1 MVFESLVVEL
11 INRYLGSY
19 IEALNASQLKI
30 GLLGGNAQ
38 LENLDI
44 KANAFDDLDLPVK
57 VLQGHISSLT
67 LKIPFK
73 NLFTEPTIAEL
84 TGLYVLIVPNI
95 AVEYDEAKEKRYA
108 KELKQKELVSVETA
122 RLKPKHS
129 DDSKADSFGEKLAA
143 QVIKNLQISIK
154 DIHIRY
160 EDSFSIP
167 NRTFSLGLT
176 LSALTFQTC
185 DSNQKPIFIKDESI
199 RQFIKF
205 VKLTS
210 LGVYWNPMSTK
221 FAEKAKVPLRSAMR
235 SSIASPDNLNTGFH
249 YLVKPISS
257 TAMLHIHTR
266 PEETNYSVPQMDLV
280 VNFSEIELCF
290 SLSQYHDIT
299 CFLEAQD
306 RIVTQGK
313 YRKYRPLTPISQNY
327 KVWWRFAY
335 NAVLEE
341 SVRRRHLMWSW
352 EHISKHR
359 KISREYIAIWRKKL
373 SGDKL
378 SQAQL
383 ANIEAYEE
391 FLDVFNIVLCR
402 QQAEL
407 QKHSQKANSKS
418 GGGWFGWFSRGS
430 AAGSDDM
437 ESSSEGDLMKRLE
450 TEMTSE
456 EKAHLFA
463 VIDYSESA
471 ASGVSGSAINFPISY
486 VSSSIAVTL
495 RQLSLVLLD
504 DKLSDP
510 NVLKFSV
517 NKLTADV
524 KQRAG
529 DQALAVS
536 LRMDSL
542 EALGAQPTLK
552 ESYLAKSSIKPVL
565 ITSHVNQSL
574 SNGNNQAGNTSKR
587 SHLLCIDFEKNPL
600 DRKADQR
607 ISIQADAL
615 QIVYDAETINKIVHF
630 FTPPKDVY
638 LQELSNT
645 VLSSFEEVKEVTT
658 SGLRHL
664 ATNRS
669 YTDVH
674 IDIKPSYF
682 ILPDSGI
689 YRSDCRLLLVDLG
702 SFTVNSSRTS
712 VPPVCKT
719 VQDQASSN
727 DENKN
732 DCTGK
737 TDAKEPISNISGQV
751 KHKSGKLTF
760 DELKDEAYDKFN
772 INLSSVQVIMVN
784 EGDDWRALRK
794 MNKSSNHILK
804 PLALSCTLKR
814 CVLRN
819 DVNLPRVIVD
829 GCLPVFSVDFTDAVL
844 KSLYELIVNVPFPE
858 ADKSLTT
865 PANPDELLKDVVVL
879 PNSIIPGSVL
889 ATRDLLKVT
898 RQLNRNDSD
907 STLSSWVSDTVDDD
921 LHEESEHDRISQQSK
936 LENDTTNVNDDLHGS
951 QLIDKNKSKAIRQR
965 DQANLRRKRAKLIDL
980 KLDFVIRK
988 VEIQVLERQLNSQNK
1003 NIEDHLI
1010 LSFNIH
1016 EVGTSLIKRRW
1027 TQEIQAHIGTLSVAI
1042 PQFTHRET
1050 YEPVYLARTQRH
1062 EETGHHLLAVQL
1074 IIAEKNA
1081 PDFDTYYQN
1090 TRHRLQCDFK
1100 VLDVYVHQEATLLLM
1115 NYFNNLR
1122 ISLSKQSKELEHS
1135 SEIEWATSIGDIEG
1149 LKQAKLR
1156 ETLENEMK
1164 QQLPGR
1170 LTAADAVGS
1179 HIARKTERRNIR
1191 MEAASLAQKTG
1202 KVAVI
1207 PELNITQWMVNATL
1221 DKVNVTLGSKET
1233 DLFSTT
1239 VNGLRIDVRTTYD
1252 TVEISAILSE
1262 FIVIDHIVNTSYRKI
1277 LWVDPTE
1284 NVVSLQIT
1292 HFQDNTQSIENSID
1306 PDKVDLAISLQIGKL
1321 HSIFLYHFITRVLNF
1336 MEAYQE
1342 AVGIMS
1348 NKFQALSDAAVQ
1360 QVHEAVDN
1368 SSQTRLSLNIV
1379 AQAPVIYM
1387 PQHSLSNVSLMI
1399 DFGRITLSN
1408 HFEFINPSK
1417 VLPDTTIPVPEPGI
1431 MLEHMVVRLENLRL
1445 SRVVLKESSVQAEK
1459 HVLLP
1464 INVELKTRRNL
1475 NPNIYSAIPILLVN
1489 GGLNEI
1495 NISLSQGDYRVLQ
1508 EVLLDN
1514 FNDLPSSTKT
1524 SIKTTP
1530 VTTDSSAKPTNKKN
1544 KTQRIVEEKNI
1555 STQSDNHDNN
1565 PVKITISF
1573 DLGMKSVILNL
1584 YTCDQPVAEWLNDF
1598 PEDKRLATFNLKQF
1612 NVSGQMASDSSSQ
1625 FIAKLN
1631 DINLQDSRPGSDKQI
1646 TRGQILRVLGHSAT
1660 KDNRHDELI
1669 YVEFNQD
1676 ALLNKKIQISL
1687 RSIHL
1692 CASMDYLMSLLDFQ
1706 MKSTPTSKNE
1716 SNNLTSVTDKSKQKR
1731 LNNSSITK
1739 PDVKKTES
1747 LPTAYPFNLE
1757 LKVQIDNPELVL
1769 VEDIYNVDS
1778 NAIKLTTELSFGYN
1792 MKQDIV
1798 VINALINSLSIAAC
1812 PYNETVGGPFSKE
1825 ILSPSDLSFYASQP
1839 INGSL
1844 HGTLHMDTLT
1854 ININPNTIRLLSA
1867 ISSSVQSSLTTD
1879 KNPDI
1884 CETVS
1889 NDESMKS
1896 VNVDHS
1902 DEKSLTEFW
1911 KPIQLKELNMPYL
1924 GLTSDSKDKIECV
1937 EKACD
1942 IAKVVEETENRRI
1955 DIINIRLK
1963 TIRIILESQLDT
1975 KFMPMLVLDSTLDAV
1990 LTKPITHV
1998 ELKFLI
2004 ELSLSYYN
2012 DSINQW
2018 EPLIETLPEEGD
2030 RMWSLQL
2037 ELVSINNNKAEC
2049 LTDDDWENVGCLQ
2062 ASTNTILILSRDN
2075 LEITISKT
2083 ALEMLNNLG
2092 RSFEAAYKLKNIKSK
2107 YDDSTNRII
2116 APYCI
2121 MNKTGCQLMLRYN
2134 SQALSLIH
2142 FDSDN
2147 TMTKSESLHQ
2157 TSSEPKKAIVS
2168 NTEHDIVTY
2177 QNSVLLDSQQ
2187 EIGFTELAKTDKKQ
2201 SIVSSYKD
2209 SRHHI
2214 WISLSDT
2221 SHQPSGSSISNSEV
2235 VFQLYRG
2242 DSELLCLSKDPSNEK
2257 PTNSDRKSTIY
2268 PIVADVEACLGV
2280 KSITFRSTVQVL
2292 NNTSERICIYSHL
2305 IKSSVA
2311 NHLPGLLTIVD
2322 AGQSYALPVEIVNS
2336 RQQTGIFIGPEY
2348 EKPVISVTPAYWPEF
2363 ACGVEK
2369 YTPSNTNT
2377 HLPFLAP
2384 YAQSV
2389 SSTNTEYK
2397 ISNSS
2402 QFKWPNQLV
2411 ECHTNSGSMNNNG
2424 IIYFYNVA
2432 VVNHNYQDNRLDNTN
2447 NDNNNTGNTDQQ
2459 RKTSLTAVADEL
2471 RATQKKMI
2479 QGDKL
2484 SITHCDF
2491 QMIIQTAVV
2500 LYNQLPFSINFILTD
2515 ITDTIAAGS
2524 HYALKTAS
2532 PNNAYIEISFEYTG
2546 SMYRGKLELHPQME
2560 EYSVIEFESRKE
2572 YEVFDLPLGLH
2583 RTSNLGQ
2590 ICLTLYAPYWMINK
2604 TEKDLTY
2611 KSVDDVET
2619 VHPATFTGALLYS
2632 SLSKSFFGKRKIHR
2646 NHSFHSL
2653 CSDEDDEN
2661 EQLLSSSHQLQS
2673 TTSIS
2678 DNNNRDL
2685 VSHGT
2690 EEITTMDH
2698 LVPMTTTLFN
2708 RKAKLKHSKDNSSSS
2723 SSTPFTRK
2731 WWNLSRSRRK
2741 SCHSSC
2747 CHRSLSRKRKTH
2759 TLTTRRVGDGR
2770 ALKFD
2775 SKIQANLRVCE
2786 SNWSDKFSLDTVGS
2800 SGRVHCTTK
2809 SRMSFEIGVKIDLSS
2824 SGLTKIVTFMPYF
2837 VIINKANI
2845 NIDCCEVDET
2855 ETKSTQSTNTGWI
2868 KVPAGEAVPFW
2879 PHATNSKNML
2889 LKCRVS
2895 ENIVTAAFPF
2905 YESHSILMKL
2915 DGKYPGIFVEVETTE
2930 ETTVITLQ
2938 MYQEGMALVRLVN
2951 NLDGSQPVFYHQ
2963 SGIQHIVHRLDA
2975 GMSIMYA
2982 WDCPQA
2988 KRELIFYCNE
2998 TDNRHS
3004 NKLTYDS
3011 IEEFKVNNTKAY
3023 LVSFMWNMQRVLLFT
3038 QNANVAKNAR
3048 LSSDLE
3054 PIDQEIVISLQS
3066 IGISLVDNHSRAE
3079 LAYISITSSGVRWSQ
3094 VKRGNRLKPLE
3105 LTLSENLERAYT
3117 NYVNA
3122 SNDTDKVAFSIV
3134 KLTDTR
3140 QPIEVDFNRMIIL
3153 KPDQYGITR
3162 AFDPG
3167 VFLQYKSSISQMQL
3181 HAKLF
3186 RLQVDSQRLDS
3197 TFPVVLSAFP
3207 QPKSVALDS
3216 GFKPLFEWSAIIGR
3230 TANPGSFRFKYFHV
3244 LIQEMQLKLD
3254 QGFLYDITNFF
3265 SSSVTRTSKEEA
3277 FKHDYL
3283 LITSKL
3289 IDLPVVQAHMQ
3300 DGNRSIF
3307 DSFHISPI
3315 KVHVSFSLTGSTE
3328 GKSSAFPSEVLNLFL
3343 QSLGVA
3349 LTEVQ
3354 DVVFKLDYFERQ
3366 ACIMTLG
3373 QMSTEITHHYVG
3385 QGVRQMYVLVLGLD
3399 VLGNPFGVLRGL
3411 AQGVED
3417 LFYEP
3422 VKGAILGP
3430 EEFAEGVTLGVRSLL
3445 GHAVGGAAGA
3455 VSRIT
3460 GTLGKGIAALTL
3472 DEEYKRKRREQL
3484 ARRPETFGAGLAQGG
3499 RGLVM
3504 GVFHGVTGVVTK
3516 PFEGAKREG
3525 VEGFFKGFGKGLV
3538 GAVTRPVSGVVDF
3551 ASSSF
3556 EGIRRLADT
3565 TQEVSRVRPPRFI
3578 RSDGIIRPYDKREA
3592 DGYLILKQVDKD
3604 GIFGQYLFHIHSVRG
3619 NSALILTTNNLLIIE
3634 SMDLLG
3640 TFSIDWKTPLE
3651 NLSEAPV
3658 INKSG
3663 ILIKLK
3669 EKQKKLF
3676 TSGHQIKQFDCD
3688 LNLAKLMI
3696 SEINL
3701 AMTKHEHLDSNL

>member
-221 FAEKAKVPLRSAMR
+221 FAEKAKVPLRSSMR

-266 PEETNYSVPQMDLV
+266 PEETNYSIPQMDLV

-327 KVWWRFAY
+327 KAWWRFAY
-335 NAVLEE
+335 NAVLEK

-378 SQAQL
+378 SQTQL

-407 QKHSQKANSKS
+407 QFNASKQKHDQKANSKS
-418 GGGWFGWFSRGS
+418 GGWFGWFSRGS
-430 AAGSDDM
+430 AAGSDDV

-517 NKLTADV
+517 KKLTADV

-552 ESYLAKSSIKPVL
+552 ESCLAKSSIKPVL

-574 SNGNNQAGNTSKR
+574 SNGNNQAGNTSKP

-737 TDAKEPISNISGQV
+737 TDAKKPISNISGQV

-794 MNKSSNHILK
+794 MNKSSNHILR

-814 CVLRN
+814 CLLRN

-889 ATRDLLKVT
+889 ATRDLLRVT

-907 STLSSWVSDTVDDD
+907 STLSSWASDTVDDD

-1010 LSFNIH
+1010 LFFNIH

-1062 EETGHHLLAVQL
+1062 EETGHHLLSVQL

-1081 PDFDTYYQN
+1081 PDFDTCYQN

-1122 ISLSKQSKELEHS
+1122 ISLSKQSKELDHP

-1156 ETLENEMK
+1156 ETLEDEMK

-1202 KVAVI
+1202 KIAVI

-1284 NVVSLQIT
+1284 NIVSLQIT
-1292 HFQDNTQSIENSID
+1292 HFHDNTQSVENSMD

-1342 AVGIMS
+1342 AVGMML

-1417 VLPDTTIPVPEPGI
+1417 TLPDTTIPVPEPGI
-1431 MLEHMVVRLENLRL
+1431 MLEHIVVRLENLRL

-1530 VTTDSSAKPTNKKN
+1530 VTTASSAKPTNKKN
-1544 KTQRIVEEKNI
+1544 KTQRIFEEKNI
-1555 STQSDNHDNN
+1555 STLSDNHDNN
-1565 PVKITISF
+1565 AVKITISF

-1631 DINLQDSRPGSDKQI
+1631 DIKLQDSRPGSDKQI
-1646 TRGQILRVLGHSAT
+1646 TKGQILRVLDHSTT

-1669 YVEFNQD
+1669 YIEFKQD
-1676 ALLNKKIQISL
+1676 ALLDKKIQISL

-1739 PDVKKTES
+1739 TDVKKTES

-1778 NAIKLTTELSFGYN
+1778 NAVKLTTELSFGYN

-1867 ISSSVQSSLTTD
+1867 ISSSFQSSLTTD

-1889 NDESMKS
+1889 KDESMKS
-1896 VNVDHS
+1896 FNVDHS
-1902 DEKSLTEFW
+1902 DEKSLIEFW

-1924 GLTSDSKDKIECV
+1924 GLTSDSKGKIECV
-1937 EKACD
+1937 ENACD

-2012 DSINQW
+2012 DSLNQW

-2037 ELVSINNNKAEC
+2037 ELVSINNKAEC

-2083 ALEMLNNLG
+2083 ALDMLNNLG

-2157 TSSEPKKAIVS
+2157 TSSELKKEVVS
-2168 NTEHDIVTY
+2168 NTEHDIATY
-2177 QNSVLLDSQQ
+2177 QNSVLLNSQQ
-2187 EIGFTELAKTDKKQ
+2187 EIGFTKLAKTDKKQ

-2242 DSELLCLSKDPSNEK
+2242 DSELLCLSKYPSNEK

-2268 PIVADVEACLGV
+2268 PIVADVESCLGV

-2311 NHLPGLLTIVD
+2311 NHLPGLLTVID

-2411 ECHTNSGSMNNNG
+2411 ECHTNNGSMNNNG

-2432 VVNHNYQDNRLDNTN
+2432 VVNHNDQDNRLDNTN
-2447 NDNNNTGNTDQQ
+2447 NDNNNNTGNTDQQ

-2524 HYALKTAS
+2524 HYALKTAP
-2532 PNNAYIEISFEYTG
+2532 PNNAYIEISFEYTD

-2619 VHPATFTGALLYS
+2619 VHPASFTGALLYS
-2632 SLSKSFFGKRKIHR
+2632 SLSKSFFGKRK
-2646 NHSFHSL
+2646 
-2653 CSDEDDEN
+2653 
-2661 EQLLSSSHQLQS
+2661 
-2673 TTSIS
+2673 
-2678 DNNNRDL
+2678 
-2685 VSHGT
+2685 
-2690 EEITTMDH
+2690 
-2698 LVPMTTTLFN
+2698 
-2708 RKAKLKHSKDNSSSS
+2708 
-2723 SSTPFTRK
+2723 
-2731 WWNLSRSRRK
+2731 
-2741 SCHSSC
+2741 
-2747 CHRSLSRKRKTH
+2747 
-2759 TLTTRRVGDGR
+2759 
-2770 ALKFD
+2770 
-2775 SKIQANLRVCE
+2775 ANLRVCE

-2809 SRMSFEIGVKIDLSS
+2809 SRMSYEIGVKIDLSS

-2855 ETKSTQSTNTGWI
+2855 ETKSTQFTNTGWI

-2938 MYQEGMALVRLVN
+2938 MYQDGMALVRLVN
-2951 NLDGSQPVFYHQ
+2951 NLDDSQPVFYHQ

-3216 GFKPLFEWSAIIGR
+3216 GVKPLFEWSAIIGR

-3265 SSSVTRTSKEEA
+3265 SSSVTHTSKEEA

-3289 IDLPVVQAHMQ
+3289 IDSPVVQAHMQ

-3366 ACIMTLG
+3366 ACIMTLS

-3640 TFSIDWKTPLE
+3640 TFSIDWKTSLE

-3676 TSGHQIKQFDCD
+3676 TSGHQTKQFDCD

>member
-221 FAEKAKVPLRSAMR
+221 FAEKAKVPLRSSMR

-266 PEETNYSVPQMDLV
+266 PEETNYSIPQMDLV

-327 KVWWRFAY
+327 KAWWRFAY
-335 NAVLEE
+335 NAVLEK

-378 SQAQL
+378 SQTQL

-407 QKHSQKANSKS
+407 QYSEKKVKKRKPLFKKFNASKQKHDQKANSKS
-418 GGGWFGWFSRGS
+418 GGWFGWFSRGS
-430 AAGSDDM
+430 AAGSDDV

-517 NKLTADV
+517 KKLTADV

-552 ESYLAKSSIKPVL
+552 ESCLAKSSIKPVL

-574 SNGNNQAGNTSKR
+574 SNGNNQAGNTSKP

-737 TDAKEPISNISGQV
+737 TDAKKPISNISGQV

-794 MNKSSNHILK
+794 MNKSSNHILR

-814 CVLRN
+814 CLLRN

-889 ATRDLLKVT
+889 ATRDLLRVT

-907 STLSSWVSDTVDDD
+907 STLSSWASDTVDDD

-1010 LSFNIH
+1010 LFFNIH

-1062 EETGHHLLAVQL
+1062 EETGHHLLSVQL

-1081 PDFDTYYQN
+1081 PDFDTCYQN

-1122 ISLSKQSKELEHS
+1122 ISLSKQSKELDHP

-1156 ETLENEMK
+1156 ETLEDEMK

-1202 KVAVI
+1202 KIAVI

-1284 NVVSLQIT
+1284 NIVSLQIT
-1292 HFQDNTQSIENSID
+1292 HFHDNTQSVENSMD

-1342 AVGIMS
+1342 AVGMML

-1417 VLPDTTIPVPEPGI
+1417 TLPDTTIPVPEPGI
-1431 MLEHMVVRLENLRL
+1431 MLEHIVVRLENLRL

-1530 VTTDSSAKPTNKKN
+1530 VTTASSAKPTNKKN
-1544 KTQRIVEEKNI
+1544 KTQRIFEEKNI
-1555 STQSDNHDNN
+1555 STLSDNHDNN
-1565 PVKITISF
+1565 AVKITISF

-1631 DINLQDSRPGSDKQI
+1631 DIKLQDSRPGSDKQI
-1646 TRGQILRVLGHSAT
+1646 TKGQILRVLDHSTT

-1669 YVEFNQD
+1669 YIEFKQD
-1676 ALLNKKIQISL
+1676 ALLDKKIQISL

-1739 PDVKKTES
+1739 TDVKKTES

-1778 NAIKLTTELSFGYN
+1778 NAVKLTTELSFGYN

-1867 ISSSVQSSLTTD
+1867 ISSSFQSSLTTD

-1889 NDESMKS
+1889 KDESMKS
-1896 VNVDHS
+1896 FNVDHS
-1902 DEKSLTEFW
+1902 DEKSLIEFW

-1924 GLTSDSKDKIECV
+1924 GLTSDSKGKIECV
-1937 EKACD
+1937 ENACD

-2012 DSINQW
+2012 DSLNQW

-2037 ELVSINNNKAEC
+2037 ELVSINNKAEC

-2083 ALEMLNNLG
+2083 ALDMLNNLG

-2157 TSSEPKKAIVS
+2157 TSSELKKEVVS
-2168 NTEHDIVTY
+2168 NTEHDIATY
-2177 QNSVLLDSQQ
+2177 QNSVLLNSQQ
-2187 EIGFTELAKTDKKQ
+2187 EIGFTKLAKTDKKQ

-2242 DSELLCLSKDPSNEK
+2242 DSELLCLSKYPSNEK

-2268 PIVADVEACLGV
+2268 PIVADVESCLGV

-2311 NHLPGLLTIVD
+2311 NHLPGLLTVID

-2411 ECHTNSGSMNNNG
+2411 ECHTNNGSMNNNG

-2432 VVNHNYQDNRLDNTN
+2432 VVNHNDQDNRLDNTN
-2447 NDNNNTGNTDQQ
+2447 NDNNNNTGNTDQQ

-2524 HYALKTAS
+2524 HYALKTAP
-2532 PNNAYIEISFEYTG
+2532 PNNAYIEISFEYTD

-2619 VHPATFTGALLYS
+2619 VHPASFTGALLYS
-2632 SLSKSFFGKRKIHR
+2632 SLSKSFFGKRK
-2646 NHSFHSL
+2646 
-2653 CSDEDDEN
+2653 
-2661 EQLLSSSHQLQS
+2661 
-2673 TTSIS
+2673 
-2678 DNNNRDL
+2678 
-2685 VSHGT
+2685 
-2690 EEITTMDH
+2690 
-2698 LVPMTTTLFN
+2698 
-2708 RKAKLKHSKDNSSSS
+2708 
-2723 SSTPFTRK
+2723 
-2731 WWNLSRSRRK
+2731 
-2741 SCHSSC
+2741 
-2747 CHRSLSRKRKTH
+2747 
-2759 TLTTRRVGDGR
+2759 
-2770 ALKFD
+2770 
-2775 SKIQANLRVCE
+2775 ANLRVCE

-2809 SRMSFEIGVKIDLSS
+2809 SRMSYEIGVKIDLSS

-2855 ETKSTQSTNTGWI
+2855 ETKSTQFTNTGWI

-2938 MYQEGMALVRLVN
+2938 MYQDGMALVRLVN
-2951 NLDGSQPVFYHQ
+2951 NLDDSQPVFYHQ

-3216 GFKPLFEWSAIIGR
+3216 GVKPLFEWSAIIGR

-3265 SSSVTRTSKEEA
+3265 SSSVTHTSKEEA

-3289 IDLPVVQAHMQ
+3289 IDSPVVQAHMQ

-3366 ACIMTLG
+3366 ACIMTLS

-3640 TFSIDWKTPLE
+3640 TFSIDWKTSLE

-3676 TSGHQIKQFDCD
+3676 TSGHQTKQFDCD

>member
-1 MVFESLVVEL
+1 MVFESIVVEL

-38 LENLDI
+38 LDNLDI

-95 AVEYDEAKEKRYA
+95 AMKYDEAKEKRYA
-108 KELKQKELVSVETA
+108 KELKQKELVSLETA
-122 RLKPKHS
+122 RLKPKNS
-129 DDSKADSFGEKLAA
+129 NDSKADSFGEKLAA

-176 LSALTFQTC
+176 LSELTFQTC
-185 DSNQKPIFIKDESI
+185 DINQKPIFIKDESI

-235 SSIASPDNLNTGFH
+235 NSIASPDNLNTGFH

-266 PEETNYSVPQMDLV
+266 PEETNYSIPQMDLV
-280 VNFSEIELCF
+280 INFAEIELCF

-327 KVWWRFAY
+327 KVWWQFAY

-341 SVRRRHLMWSW
+341 SVRRRRLMWSW

-373 SGDKL
+373 YGDKL

-383 ANIEAYEE
+383 ANLEAYEE

-407 QKHSQKANSKS
+407 QYSEKKVKKRKPRFKKFNASKQKQDQKANSKS
-418 GGGWFGWFSRGS
+418 GGWFSWFSRGS
-430 AAGSDDM
+430 AVGSDDV

-536 LRMDSL
+536 LRLDSL

-552 ESYLAKSSIKPVL
+552 ESCLTKSSIKPVL
-565 ITSHVNQSL
+565 ITSHVNQLL
-574 SNGNNQAGNTSKR
+574 SNGNNQAGTTSKP

-600 DRKADQR
+600 DRKADQC

-615 QIVYDAETINKIVHF
+615 QIVYDAETINRIVHF

-658 SGLRHL
+658 TGLKHL

-674 IDIKPSYF
+674 IDVKPSYF

-702 SFTVNSSRTS
+702 SFTVDSSRTS

-719 VQDQASSN
+719 VRDQASSN

-732 DCTGK
+732 GSTGK
-737 TDAKEPISNISGQV
+737 TDAKESISKISGQL

-784 EGDDWRALRK
+784 EGDDWRVLRK

-814 CVLRN
+814 CLLRN

-879 PNSIIPGSVL
+879 PNSIMPGSVL
-889 ATRDLLKVT
+889 ATRDLLRVT
-898 RQLNRNDSD
+898 RQLSRNDSD
-907 STLSSWVSDTVDDD
+907 STLSSWASDTADDD
-921 LHEESEHDRISQQSK
+921 LREESEHDRISQQSK
-936 LENDTTNVNDDLHGS
+936 LENYTANVNDDLHGS
-951 QLIDKNKSKAIRQR
+951 QLMDKNKSKAIRQR
-965 DQANLRRKRAKLIDL
+965 DQSNLRRKRAKLIDL

-988 VEIQVLERQLNSQNK
+988 IEIQVLERQLNSQDK
-1003 NIEDHLI
+1003 NIEDRLI

-1042 PQFTHRET
+1042 PQFTYRET
-1050 YEPVYLARTQRH
+1050 NEPVYLARTQRH

-1122 ISLSKQSKELEHS
+1122 ISLSKQLKEIEHS
-1135 SEIEWATSIGDIEG
+1135 SEIEWASSIGDTEG
-1149 LKQAKLR
+1149 LKKAKLR
-1156 ETLENEMK
+1156 ERLENEME

-1191 MEAASLAQKTG
+1191 LEAASLAQKTG
-1202 KVAVI
+1202 KIAVI
-1207 PELNITQWMVNATL
+1207 RELNITQWMVNATL

-1239 VNGLRIDVRTTYD
+1239 VNGLRIDVRTTYN
-1252 TVEISAILSE
+1252 TIEISAILSE
-1262 FIVIDHIVNTSYRKI
+1262 FILIDRIVNTSYRKI

-1292 HFQDNTQSIENSID
+1292 HFQDNTQSVENSID

-1342 AVGIMS
+1342 AAEMMLS
-1348 NKFQALSDAAVQ
+1348 KFQALSDAAVQ

-1368 SSQTRLSLNIV
+1368 SFQTRLSLNIV
-1379 AQAPVIYM
+1379 AQAPVIFM
-1387 PQHSLSNVSLMI
+1387 PQHSLSNESLMI

-1408 HFEFINPSK
+1408 YFEFVNPSK
-1417 VLPDTTIPVPEPGI
+1417 VLPDTTIPVPDPGI
-1431 MLEHMVVRLENLRL
+1431 MLEHMVVKLENLRL
-1445 SRVVLKESSVQAEK
+1445 SRVVLKDSSVQAEK

-1495 NISLSQGDYRVLQ
+1495 NISFSQGDYRVLQ
-1508 EVLLDN
+1508 EVLFDN
-1514 FNDLPSSTKT
+1514 FNDTPSSTKG
-1524 SIKTTP
+1524 SVKTTP
-1530 VTTDSSAKPTNKKN
+1530 VTTGSYAKSTNKKD
-1544 KTQRIVEEKNI
+1544 KTQQKVEEKNT
-1555 STQSDNHDNN
+1555 TQNDN
-1565 PVKITISF
+1565 PVKIAVSF

-1584 YTCDQPVAEWLNDF
+1584 YTCDQPIAEWHNDF

-1631 DINLQDSRPGSDKQI
+1631 DIKLQDSRPGSDRQI
-1646 TRGQILRVLGHSAT
+1646 TKGQILRVLDHSTT
-1660 KDNRHDELI
+1660 KDNRHNELI

-1706 MKSTPTSKNE
+1706 MKSTPTLKSE
-1716 SNNLTSVTDKSKQKR
+1716 SNNLTSVSDKSKQKR

-1739 PDVKKTES
+1739 TDAKKTEL
-1747 LPTAYPFNLE
+1747 LPIAYPFNLE
-1757 LKVQIDNPELVL
+1757 LKIQIDNPELVL

-1792 MKQDIV
+1792 MQQDMV
-1798 VINALINSLSIAAC
+1798 VINALINGLSVAAC

-1825 ILSPSDLSFYASQP
+1825 ILSPCALSFYASQP

-1889 NDESMKS
+1889 KVESMKGVS
-1896 VNVDHS
+1896 LDHS

-1911 KPIQLKELNMPYL
+1911 KPIQLNELNMPYL
-1924 GLTSDSKDKIECV
+1924 GLTSDANDKIECV
-1937 EKACD
+1937 EHACD
-1942 IAKVVEETENRRI
+1942 VAKVVGEMENRRI

-1975 KFMPMLVLDSTLDAV
+1975 KSMPMLVLDSTLDAV
-1990 LTKPITHV
+1990 LTKPITNL
-1998 ELKFLI
+1998 ELKFLV

-2012 DSINQW
+2012 DSLNQW

-2037 ELVSINNNKAEC
+2037 EIVSIDNKAEC

-2062 ASTNTILILSRDN
+2062 ESRNTMLILSRDN

-2083 ALEMLNNLG
+2083 ALNMLSNLG

-2107 YDDSTNRII
+2107 YDDSTNQVI
-2116 APYCI
+2116 APYRI
-2121 MNKTGCQLMLRYN
+2121 VNNTGCQLVLRYN
-2134 SQALSLIH
+2134 SQALSLTH
-2142 FDSDN
+2142 FNNDN
-2147 TMTKSESLHQ
+2147 TMTTGESLHQ
-2157 TSSEPKKAIVS
+2157 TPSGSNKAVVS

-2177 QNSVLLDSQQ
+2177 QNSILLNSQQ
-2187 EIGFTELAKTDKKQ
+2187 EIGFTELSKTDKNQ

-2221 SHQPSGSSISNSEV
+2221 SHKPGSFISNSEV

-2257 PTNSDRKSTIY
+2257 PTSSDRRSTIY
-2268 PIVADVEACLGV
+2268 PIIADVEACLGV

-2292 NNTSERICIYSHL
+2292 NNTSERVCIYSPL

-2311 NHLPGLLTIVD
+2311 NQLPGLLTVID
-2322 AGQSYALPVEIVNS
+2322 AGQSYSLPVEIVNS

-2369 YTPSNTNT
+2369 YTPSNTDT

-2384 YAQSV
+2384 YAQTV
-2389 SSTNTEYK
+2389 SSTNIEYK
-2397 ISNSS
+2397 ISTSS
-2402 QFKWPNQLV
+2402 QFKWPNQLI
-2411 ECHTNSGSMNNNG
+2411 ECHANSSSMNNNG
-2424 IIYFYNVA
+2424 IVYFYNVA
-2432 VVNHNYQDNRLDNTN
+2432 VVNHSDQDNRFDNNN
-2447 NDNNNTGNTDQQ
+2447 NDNDNTGNTDQQ
-2459 RKTSLTAVADEL
+2459 RKTSLTEVADEL

-2484 SITHCDF
+2484 SVTHCDF
-2491 QMIIQTAVV
+2491 QMIIQSAVV
-2500 LYNQLPFSINFILTD
+2500 LYNQLPFPISFILTD
-2515 ITDTIAAGS
+2515 ITDTISAGS
-2524 HYALKTAS
+2524 HYALKTAP
-2532 PNNAYIEISFEYTG
+2532 PNRAQIEISFEYTG

-2560 EYSVIEFESRKE
+2560 EYCVIEFESRKE
-2572 YEVFDLPLGLH
+2572 YEVFNLPLGLH

-2590 ICLTLYAPYWMINK
+2590 VCLTLYAPYWMINK

-2632 SLSKSFFGKRKIHR
+2632 SLSKSFFGKRK
-2646 NHSFHSL
+2646 
-2653 CSDEDDEN
+2653 
-2661 EQLLSSSHQLQS
+2661 
-2673 TTSIS
+2673 
-2678 DNNNRDL
+2678 
-2685 VSHGT
+2685 
-2690 EEITTMDH
+2690 
-2698 LVPMTTTLFN
+2698 
-2708 RKAKLKHSKDNSSSS
+2708 
-2723 SSTPFTRK
+2723 
-2731 WWNLSRSRRK
+2731 
-2741 SCHSSC
+2741 
-2747 CHRSLSRKRKTH
+2747 
-2759 TLTTRRVGDGR
+2759 
-2770 ALKFD
+2770 
-2775 SKIQANLRVCE
+2775 ANLRVCE

-2809 SRMSFEIGVKIDLSS
+2809 SKMSYEIGVKIDLSS

-2837 VIINKANI
+2837 IIINKANI
-2845 NIDCCEVDET
+2845 NIECCEVDET
-2855 ETKSTQSTNTGWI
+2855 ETKSTQSTNTEWI

-2879 PHATNSKNML
+2879 PHAANSKNML
-2889 LKCRVS
+2889 LKCRVA

-2915 DGKYPGIFVEVETTE
+2915 DEKYPGIFVEVETTE

-2951 NLDGSQPVFYHQ
+2951 NLNDSQPVFYHQ
-2963 SGIQHIVHRLDA
+2963 SGLQHTVHRLDA

-3038 QNANVAKNAR
+3038 QNASVAKNAR

-3079 LAYISITSSGVRWSQ
+3079 LAYVSITSSGVRWSQ
-3094 VKRGNRLKPLE
+3094 IKRGNRLKPLQ
-3105 LTLSENLERAYT
+3105 LALSENLERAYT
-3117 NYVNA
+3117 NFVNA
-3122 SNDTDKVAFSIV
+3122 SNDADKVRLSIV
-3134 KLTDTR
+3134 KLTDTH
-3140 QPIEVDFNRMIIL
+3140 QPIEVDFNRMIML
-3153 KPDQYGITR
+3153 KPDQYGIMR

-3186 RLQVDSQRLDS
+3186 RLQIDSQRLDS
-3197 TFPVVLSAFP
+3197 NFPVVLSAFP

-3216 GFKPLFEWSAIIGR
+3216 GVKPLFEWSAIIGR
-3230 TANPGSFRFKYFHV
+3230 TAIAGSFRFKYFHV

-3265 SSSVTRTSKEEA
+3265 ASSVTHTSKEEA

-3289 IDLPVVQAHMQ
+3289 IDSPVVQAHLQ

-3366 ACIMTLG
+3366 ACIMTIN

-3472 DEEYKRKRREQL
+3472 DEDYKRKRREQL

-3499 RGLVM
+3499 RGLFM

-3516 PFEGAKREG
+3516 PFEGAKKEG

-3592 DGYLILKQVDKD
+3592 DGHLILKQVDKD

-3619 NSALILTTNNLLIIE
+3619 NSALVLTTNNLLIIE

-3651 NLSEAPV
+3651 NLSEVPV

-3663 ILIKLK
+3663 ILINLK
-3669 EKQKKLF
+3669 ERQKKMF
-3676 TSGHQIKQFDCD
+3676 TSGHRTKQFDCD

-3696 SEINL
+3696 NEIDL

>member
-38 LENLDI
+38 LDNLDI

-122 RLKPKHS
+122 RLKPKRS
-129 DDSKADSFGEKLAA
+129 GDDSRADSFGEKLAA

-176 LSALTFQTC
+176 LSELTFQTC

-221 FAEKAKVPLRSAMR
+221 YAEKAKIPLRSAMR
-235 SSIASPDNLNTGFH
+235 NSIASPDNLNTGFH

-266 PEETNYSVPQMDLV
+266 PEETNYSIPQMDLV
-280 VNFSEIELCF
+280 VNFAEIELCF

-327 KVWWRFAY
+327 KVWWQFAY
-335 NAVLEE
+335 NAILEE

-383 ANIEAYEE
+383 ANLEAYEE

-407 QKHSQKANSKS
+407 QFNASKQKQGQKANSKS
-418 GGGWFGWFSRGS
+418 GGWFSWFSRGS
-430 AAGSDDM
+430 AVGSDDV

-536 LRMDSL
+536 LRLDSL
-542 EALGAQPTLK
+542 EALGAQPTIK
-552 ESYLAKSSIKPVL
+552 ESCLAKSSIKPVL
-565 ITSHVNQSL
+565 ITSHVNQLL
-574 SNGNNQAGNTSKR
+574 SDGNNQAGTTSKP

-600 DRKADQR
+600 DRKADQC

-615 QIVYDAETINKIVHF
+615 QIVYDAETINRIVHF

-658 SGLRHL
+658 SGLKHL

-719 VQDQASSN
+719 VQDQTSSN

-732 DCTGK
+732 DSTGK
-737 TDAKEPISNISGQV
+737 TDAKESISKISGQL

-784 EGDDWRALRK
+784 EGDDWRVLRK

-814 CVLRN
+814 CLLRN

-879 PNSIIPGSVL
+879 PNSIMPGSVL
-889 ATRDLLKVT
+889 ATRDLLRVT
-898 RQLNRNDSD
+898 RQLSRNDSD
-907 STLSSWVSDTVDDD
+907 STLSSWASDTADDD
-921 LHEESEHDRISQQSK
+921 LRDESEHDRISQQSK
-936 LENDTTNVNDDLHGS
+936 LESDTTNVNDDLHGS
-951 QLIDKNKSKAIRQR
+951 QLMDQNKSKAIRQR
-965 DQANLRRKRAKLIDL
+965 DQSNLRRKRAKLIDL

-988 VEIQVLERQLNSQNK
+988 IEIQVLERQLNSQNK
-1003 NIEDHLI
+1003 NIEDRLI

-1042 PQFTHRET
+1042 PQFTYRET
-1050 YEPVYLARTQRH
+1050 NEPVYLARTQRH

-1122 ISLSKQSKELEHS
+1122 ISLSKQLKEIEHP
-1135 SEIEWATSIGDIEG
+1135 SEIEWASSIGDVEG
-1149 LKQAKLR
+1149 LKNAKLR
-1156 ETLENEMK
+1156 EKLENEMK

-1170 LTAADAVGS
+1170 LTAADAVES

-1191 MEAASLAQKTG
+1191 LEAASLAQKTG
-1202 KVAVI
+1202 KIAVI
-1207 PELNITQWMVNATL
+1207 RELNITQWMVNATL

-1239 VNGLRIDVRTTYD
+1239 VNGLRIDVRTTYN
-1252 TVEISAILSE
+1252 TIEISAILSE
-1262 FIVIDHIVNTSYRKI
+1262 FIVIDRIVNTSYRKI

-1292 HFQDNTQSIENSID
+1292 HFQDNTQSVENSID

-1342 AVGIMS
+1342 AAEMML

-1368 SSQTRLSLNIV
+1368 SFQTRLSLNIV

-1408 HFEFINPSK
+1408 YFEFVNPSK
-1417 VLPDTTIPVPEPGI
+1417 VLPDTTIPVPKPGI
-1431 MLEHMVVRLENLRL
+1431 MLEHMVVKLENLRL

-1495 NISLSQGDYRVLQ
+1495 NISFSQGDYRVLQ
-1508 EVLLDN
+1508 EVLFDN
-1514 FNDLPSSTKT
+1514 FNDLPSSTKV

-1530 VTTDSSAKPTNKKN
+1530 VTTDSSTKSTNKKN
-1544 KTQRIVEEKNI
+1544 KTQQKVEEKNT
-1555 STQSDNHDNN
+1555 STQNDN
-1565 PVKITISF
+1565 PVKIAVSF

-1584 YTCDQPVAEWLNDF
+1584 YTCDQPIAEWHNDF

-1631 DINLQDSRPGSDKQI
+1631 DIKLQDRRPGSDRQI
-1646 TRGQILRVLGHSAT
+1646 TKGQILRVLDHSTT

-1669 YVEFNQD
+1669 YIEFKQD

-1706 MKSTPTSKNE
+1706 MKSTPTPKNE

-1739 PDVKKTES
+1739 TDVKKTES
-1747 LPTAYPFNLE
+1747 LPTTYPYNLE
-1757 LKVQIDNPELVL
+1757 LKIQIDNPELVL

-1778 NAIKLTTELSFGYN
+1778 NAIKLTTELSFDYN
-1792 MKQDIV
+1792 MQQDTA
-1798 VINALINSLSIAAC
+1798 VINALINSLSVAAC

-1825 ILSPSDLSFYASQP
+1825 ILSPSALSFYASQP

-1867 ISSSVQSSLTTD
+1867 ISSSVQSSLTTN

-1889 NDESMKS
+1889 KDESMKGVS
-1896 VNVDHS
+1896 LDHS

-1924 GLTSDSKDKIECV
+1924 GLTSDANDKIECV
-1937 EKACD
+1937 EHACD
-1942 IAKVVEETENRRI
+1942 VTKVVEEMENRRI

-1975 KFMPMLVLDSTLDAV
+1975 KSMPMLVLDSSLDAV
-1990 LTKPITHV
+1990 LTKPIV
-1998 ELKFLI
+1998 NLELKFLI

-2012 DSINQW
+2012 DSLNQW

-2037 ELVSINNNKAEC
+2037 EIISIDNKAEC
-2049 LTDDDWENVGCLQ
+2049 LTDDDWENIGCLQ
-2062 ASTNTILILSRDN
+2062 ESRNTMLILSRDN

-2083 ALEMLNNLG
+2083 ALNMLSNLG

-2107 YDDSTNRII
+2107 YDDSSNRVI
-2116 APYCI
+2116 APYRI
-2121 MNKTGCQLMLRYN
+2121 VNNTGCQLALRYN
-2134 SQALSLIH
+2134 SQALSLTH
-2142 FDSDN
+2142 FNSDN
-2147 TMTKSESLHQ
+2147 TMTKGESLHQ
-2157 TSSEPKKAIVS
+2157 TPSGSNKTVVS

-2177 QNSVLLDSQQ
+2177 QNSILLNSQQ

-2201 SIVSSYKD
+2201 SIISSYKD

-2221 SHQPSGSSISNSEV
+2221 SLKPGSFISNSEV

-2242 DSELLCLSKDPSNEK
+2242 DSELLCLSKDSSNEK
-2257 PTNSDRKSTIY
+2257 PTNSDRKGTIY
-2268 PIVADVEACLGV
+2268 PIIADVEACLGV

-2292 NNTSERICIYSHL
+2292 NNTSERICIYSPL
-2305 IKSSVA
+2305 IKSSIA
-2311 NHLPGLLTIVD
+2311 NQLPGLLTVID
-2322 AGQSYALPVEIVNS
+2322 AGQSYSLPVEIVNS

-2369 YTPSNTNT
+2369 YTPSNTDT

-2389 SSTNTEYK
+2389 SSTSIEYK

-2411 ECHTNSGSMNNNG
+2411 ECHTNSSSMNNNG
-2424 IIYFYNVA
+2424 IVYFYNVA
-2432 VVNHNYQDNRLDNTN
+2432 VVNHSDKDNRLDNNNN
-2447 NDNNNTGNTDQQ
+2447 NDSNTGNTDQQ

-2484 SITHCDF
+2484 SVTHCDF

-2500 LYNQLPFSINFILTD
+2500 LYNQLPFPINFILTD
-2515 ITDTIAAGS
+2515 ITDTISAGS
-2524 HYALKTAS
+2524 HYALKTAP
-2532 PNNAYIEISFEYTG
+2532 PNSAQIEISFEYTG

-2560 EYSVIEFESRKE
+2560 EYCVIEFESRKE
-2572 YEVFDLPLGLH
+2572 YEVFNLPLGLH

-2611 KSVDDVET
+2611 KSADDIET

-2632 SLSKSFFGKRKIHR
+2632 SLSKSFFGKRK
-2646 NHSFHSL
+2646 
-2653 CSDEDDEN
+2653 
-2661 EQLLSSSHQLQS
+2661 
-2673 TTSIS
+2673 
-2678 DNNNRDL
+2678 
-2685 VSHGT
+2685 
-2690 EEITTMDH
+2690 
-2698 LVPMTTTLFN
+2698 
-2708 RKAKLKHSKDNSSSS
+2708 
-2723 SSTPFTRK
+2723 
-2731 WWNLSRSRRK
+2731 
-2741 SCHSSC
+2741 
-2747 CHRSLSRKRKTH
+2747 
-2759 TLTTRRVGDGR
+2759 
-2770 ALKFD
+2770 
-2775 SKIQANLRVCE
+2775 ANLRVCE

-2809 SRMSFEIGVKIDLSS
+2809 SKMSYEIGVKIDLSS

-2837 VIINKANI
+2837 IIINKANI
-2845 NIDCCEVDET
+2845 NIECCEVDET
-2855 ETKSTQSTNTGWI
+2855 ETKSTQSANTEWI

-2889 LKCRVS
+2889 LKCRVA

-2951 NLDGSQPVFYHQ
+2951 NLNDSQPVYYHQ
-2963 SGIQHIVHRLDA
+2963 SGVQHIVHRLDA

-2982 WDCPQA
+2982 WDRPQA

-2998 TDNRHS
+2998 TGSHHS

-3038 QNANVAKNAR
+3038 QNASVAKNAR

-3079 LAYISITSSGVRWSQ
+3079 LAYVSITSSGVRWSQ
-3094 VKRGNRLKPLE
+3094 VKRGNRLKPLQ

-3117 NYVNA
+3117 NFVNA
-3122 SNDTDKVAFSIV
+3122 SNDADKAALSIV
-3134 KLTDTR
+3134 KLTNTH
-3140 QPIEVDFNRMIIL
+3140 QPIEVDFNQMIML

-3186 RLQVDSQRLDS
+3186 RLQVDNQRLDS

-3216 GFKPLFEWSAIIGR
+3216 GVKPLFEWSAIIGR

-3265 SSSVTRTSKEEA
+3265 GSSVTHTSKEEA

-3289 IDLPVVQAHMQ
+3289 IDSPVVQARLQ

-3307 DSFHISPI
+3307 DNFHISPI

-3366 ACIMTLG
+3366 ACIMTLN

-3592 DGYLILKQVDKD
+3592 DGHLILKQVDKD
-3604 GIFGQYLFHIHSVRG
+3604 GTFGQYLFHVHSVRG
-3619 NSALILTTNNLLIIE
+3619 NSALVLTTNDLLIIE

-3640 TFSIDWKTPLE
+3640 TFSVDWKTPLE
-3651 NLSEAPV
+3651 NLSEVPV

-3663 ILIKLK
+3663 ILISLK
-3669 EKQKKLF
+3669 EKQKKMF
-3676 TSGHQIKQFDCD
+3676 TSGHRTKQFDCD

-3696 SEINL
+3696 NEIDL

>member
-221 FAEKAKVPLRSAMR
+221 FAEKAKVPLRSSMR

-266 PEETNYSVPQMDLV
+266 PEETNYSIPQMDLV

-327 KVWWRFAY
+327 KAWWRFAY
-335 NAVLEE
+335 NAVLEK

-378 SQAQL
+378 SQTQL

-407 QKHSQKANSKS
+407 QFNASKQKHDQKANSKS
-418 GGGWFGWFSRGS
+418 GGWFGWFSRGS
-430 AAGSDDM
+430 AAGSDDV

-517 NKLTADV
+517 KKLTADV

-552 ESYLAKSSIKPVL
+552 ESCLAKSSIKPVL

-574 SNGNNQAGNTSKR
+574 SNGNNQAGNTSKP

-737 TDAKEPISNISGQV
+737 TDAKKPISNISGQV

-794 MNKSSNHILK
+794 MNKSSNHILR

-814 CVLRN
+814 CLLRN

-889 ATRDLLKVT
+889 ATRDLLRVT

-907 STLSSWVSDTVDDD
+907 STLSSWASDTVDDD

-1010 LSFNIH
+1010 LFFNIH

-1062 EETGHHLLAVQL
+1062 EETGHHLLSVQL

-1081 PDFDTYYQN
+1081 PDFDTCYQN

-1122 ISLSKQSKELEHS
+1122 ISLSKQSKELDHP

-1156 ETLENEMK
+1156 ETLEDEMK

-1202 KVAVI
+1202 KIAVI

-1284 NVVSLQIT
+1284 NIVSLQIT
-1292 HFQDNTQSIENSID
+1292 HFHDNTQSVENSMD

-1342 AVGIMS
+1342 AVGMML

-1417 VLPDTTIPVPEPGI
+1417 TLPDTTIPVPEPGI
-1431 MLEHMVVRLENLRL
+1431 MLEHIVVRLENLRL

-1530 VTTDSSAKPTNKKN
+1530 VTTASSAKPTNKKN
-1544 KTQRIVEEKNI
+1544 KTQRIFEEKNI
-1555 STQSDNHDNN
+1555 STLSDNHDNN
-1565 PVKITISF
+1565 AVKITISF

-1631 DINLQDSRPGSDKQI
+1631 DIKLQDSRPGSDKQI
-1646 TRGQILRVLGHSAT
+1646 TKGQILRVLDHSTT

-1669 YVEFNQD
+1669 YIEFKQD
-1676 ALLNKKIQISL
+1676 ALLDKKIQISL

-1739 PDVKKTES
+1739 TDVKKTES

-1778 NAIKLTTELSFGYN
+1778 NAVKLTTELSFGYN

-1867 ISSSVQSSLTTD
+1867 ISSSFQSSLTTD

-1889 NDESMKS
+1889 KDESMKS
-1896 VNVDHS
+1896 FNVDHS
-1902 DEKSLTEFW
+1902 DEKSLIEFW

-1924 GLTSDSKDKIECV
+1924 GLTSDSKGKIECV
-1937 EKACD
+1937 ENACD

-2012 DSINQW
+2012 DSLNQW

-2037 ELVSINNNKAEC
+2037 ELVSINNKAEC

-2083 ALEMLNNLG
+2083 ALDMLNNLG

-2157 TSSEPKKAIVS
+2157 TSSELKKEVVS
-2168 NTEHDIVTY
+2168 NTEHDIATY
-2177 QNSVLLDSQQ
+2177 QNSVLLNSQQ
-2187 EIGFTELAKTDKKQ
+2187 EIGFTKLAKTDKKQ

-2242 DSELLCLSKDPSNEK
+2242 DSELLCLSKYPSNEK

-2268 PIVADVEACLGV
+2268 PIVADVESCLGV

-2311 NHLPGLLTIVD
+2311 NHLPGLLTVID

-2411 ECHTNSGSMNNNG
+2411 ECHTNNGSMNNNG

-2432 VVNHNYQDNRLDNTN
+2432 VVNHNDQDNRLDNTN
-2447 NDNNNTGNTDQQ
+2447 NDNNNNTGNTDQQ

-2524 HYALKTAS
+2524 HYALKTAP
-2532 PNNAYIEISFEYTG
+2532 PNNAYIEISFEYTD

-2619 VHPATFTGALLYS
+2619 VHPASFTGALLYS
-2632 SLSKSFFGKRKIHR
+2632 SLSKSFFGKRK
-2646 NHSFHSL
+2646 
-2653 CSDEDDEN
+2653 
-2661 EQLLSSSHQLQS
+2661 
-2673 TTSIS
+2673 
-2678 DNNNRDL
+2678 
-2685 VSHGT
+2685 
-2690 EEITTMDH
+2690 
-2698 LVPMTTTLFN
+2698 
-2708 RKAKLKHSKDNSSSS
+2708 
-2723 SSTPFTRK
+2723 
-2731 WWNLSRSRRK
+2731 
-2741 SCHSSC
+2741 
-2747 CHRSLSRKRKTH
+2747 
-2759 TLTTRRVGDGR
+2759 
-2770 ALKFD
+2770 
-2775 SKIQANLRVCE
+2775 ANLRVCE

-2809 SRMSFEIGVKIDLSS
+2809 SRMSYEIGVKIDLSS

-2855 ETKSTQSTNTGWI
+2855 ETKSTQFTNTGWI

-2938 MYQEGMALVRLVN
+2938 MYQDGMALVRLVN
-2951 NLDGSQPVFYHQ
+2951 NLDDSQPVFYHQ

-3216 GFKPLFEWSAIIGR
+3216 GVKPLFEWSAIIGR

-3265 SSSVTRTSKEEA
+3265 SSSVTHTSKVESLKEEA

-3289 IDLPVVQAHMQ
+3289 IDSPVVQAHMQ

-3366 ACIMTLG
+3366 ACIMTLS

-3422 VKGAILGP
+3422 VKL
-3430 EEFAEGVTLGVRSLL
+3430 LWLVRVNLYIHL
-3445 GHAVGGAAGA
+3445 
-3455 VSRIT
+3455 
-3460 GTLGKGIAALTL
+3460 
-3472 DEEYKRKRREQL
+3472 
-3484 ARRPETFGAGLAQGG
+3484 
-3499 RGLVM
+3499 
-3504 GVFHGVTGVVTK
+3504 
-3516 PFEGAKREG
+3516 
-3525 VEGFFKGFGKGLV
+3525 
-3538 GAVTRPVSGVVDF
+3538 AVT
-3551 ASSSF
+3551 
-3556 EGIRRLADT
+3556 
-3565 TQEVSRVRPPRFI
+3565 
-3578 RSDGIIRPYDKREA
+3578 
-3592 DGYLILKQVDKD
+3592 
-3604 GIFGQYLFHIHSVRG
+3604 
-3619 NSALILTTNNLLIIE
+3619 
-3634 SMDLLG
+3634 
-3640 TFSIDWKTPLE
+3640 
-3651 NLSEAPV
+3651 
-3658 INKSG
+3658 
-3663 ILIKLK
+3663 
-3669 EKQKKLF
+3669 
-3676 TSGHQIKQFDCD
+3676 
-3688 LNLAKLMI
+3688 
-3696 SEINL
+3696 
-3701 AMTKHEHLDSNL
+3701 

>member
-1 MVFESLVVEL
+1 MK
-11 INRYLGSY
+11 
-19 IEALNASQLKI
+19 AMI
-30 GLLGGNAQ
+30 G
-38 LENLDI
+38 D
-44 KANAFDDLDLPVK
+44 
-57 VLQGHISSLT
+57 
-67 LKIPFK
+67 
-73 NLFTEPTIAEL
+73 
-84 TGLYVLIVPNI
+84 
-95 AVEYDEAKEKRYA
+95 
-108 KELKQKELVSVETA
+108 
-122 RLKPKHS
+122 
-129 DDSKADSFGEKLAA
+129 
-143 QVIKNLQISIK
+143 
-154 DIHIRY
+154 
-160 EDSFSIP
+160 
-167 NRTFSLGLT
+167 
-176 LSALTFQTC
+176 
-185 DSNQKPIFIKDESI
+185 
-199 RQFIKF
+199 
-205 VKLTS
+205 
-210 LGVYWNPMSTK
+210 
-221 FAEKAKVPLRSAMR
+221 
-235 SSIASPDNLNTGFH
+235 
-249 YLVKPISS
+249 
-257 TAMLHIHTR
+257 
-266 PEETNYSVPQMDLV
+266 
-280 VNFSEIELCF
+280 
-290 SLSQYHDIT
+290 
-299 CFLEAQD
+299 
-306 RIVTQGK
+306 
-313 YRKYRPLTPISQNY
+313 
-327 KVWWRFAY
+327 
-335 NAVLEE
+335 
-341 SVRRRHLMWSW
+341 
-352 EHISKHR
+352 
-359 KISREYIAIWRKKL
+359 
-373 SGDKL
+373 
-378 SQAQL
+378 
-383 ANIEAYEE
+383 
-391 FLDVFNIVLCR
+391 
-402 QQAEL
+402 
-407 QKHSQKANSKS
+407 
-418 GGGWFGWFSRGS
+418 
-430 AAGSDDM
+430 
-437 ESSSEGDLMKRLE
+437 
-450 TEMTSE
+450 
-456 EKAHLFA
+456 
-463 VIDYSESA
+463 
-471 ASGVSGSAINFPISY
+471 
-486 VSSSIAVTL
+486 
-495 RQLSLVLLD
+495 
-504 DKLSDP
+504 
-510 NVLKFSV
+510 
-517 NKLTADV
+517 
-524 KQRAG
+524 
-529 DQALAVS
+529 
-536 LRMDSL
+536 
-542 EALGAQPTLK
+542 
-552 ESYLAKSSIKPVL
+552 
-565 ITSHVNQSL
+565 
-574 SNGNNQAGNTSKR
+574 
-587 SHLLCIDFEKNPL
+587 
-600 DRKADQR
+600 
-607 ISIQADAL
+607 
-615 QIVYDAETINKIVHF
+615 
-630 FTPPKDVY
+630 
-638 LQELSNT
+638 
-645 VLSSFEEVKEVTT
+645 
-658 SGLRHL
+658 
-664 ATNRS
+664 
-669 YTDVH
+669 
-674 IDIKPSYF
+674 
-682 ILPDSGI
+682 
-689 YRSDCRLLLVDLG
+689 
-702 SFTVNSSRTS
+702 
-712 VPPVCKT
+712 
-719 VQDQASSN
+719 
-727 DENKN
+727 
-732 DCTGK
+732 
-737 TDAKEPISNISGQV
+737 
-751 KHKSGKLTF
+751 
-760 DELKDEAYDKFN
+760 
-772 INLSSVQVIMVN
+772 
-784 EGDDWRALRK
+784 
-794 MNKSSNHILK
+794 
-804 PLALSCTLKR
+804 CTLKR
-814 CVLRN
+814 CLLRN

-879 PNSIIPGSVL
+879 PNSIMPGSVL
-889 ATRDLLKVT
+889 ATRDLLRVT
-898 RQLNRNDSD
+898 RQLSRNDSD
-907 STLSSWVSDTVDDD
+907 STLSSWASDTADDD
-921 LHEESEHDRISQQSK
+921 LREESEHDRISQQSEI
-936 LENDTTNVNDDLHGS
+936 ENYTSNVNDDLHGS
-951 QLIDKNKSKAIRQR
+951 QFMDKNKSKAIRQR
-965 DQANLRRKRAKLIDL
+965 DQSNLRRKRAKLIDL

-988 VEIQVLERQLNSQNK
+988 IEIQVLERQLNSQNK
-1003 NIEDHLI
+1003 NIEDRLI

-1027 TQEIQAHIGTLSVAI
+1027 TQEFRLI
-1042 PQFTHRET
+1042 
-1050 YEPVYLARTQRH
+1050 LALYQSLFH
-1062 EETGHHLLAVQL
+1062 KTGHHLLAVQL

-1122 ISLSKQSKELEHS
+1122 ISLSKQFKEIEHS
-1135 SEIEWATSIGDIEG
+1135 SEIEWASNIGDTEG
-1149 LKQAKLR
+1149 LKKAKLR
-1156 ETLENEMK
+1156 ERLENEME

-1170 LTAADAVGS
+1170 LTAADAVES

-1191 MEAASLAQKTG
+1191 LEAASLAQKTG
-1202 KVAVI
+1202 KIAVI
-1207 PELNITQWMVNATL
+1207 RELNITQWMVNATL

-1239 VNGLRIDVRTTYD
+1239 VNGLRIDVRTTYN
-1252 TVEISAILSE
+1252 TIEISAILSE
-1262 FIVIDHIVNTSYRKI
+1262 FTLIDRIVNTSYRKI

-1292 HFQDNTQSIENSID
+1292 HFQDNTQSVENSID

-1342 AVGIMS
+1342 AAELML

-1368 SSQTRLSLNIV
+1368 SLQTRLSLNIV

-1387 PQHSLSNVSLMI
+1387 PQHSLSNESLMI

-1408 HFEFINPSK
+1408 YFEFVNPSK
-1417 VLPDTTIPVPEPGI
+1417 VLPDTTIPVPDPGI
-1431 MLEHMVVRLENLRL
+1431 MLEHMVVKLENLRL
-1445 SRVVLKESSVQAEK
+1445 SRVVLKDSSVQAEK

-1495 NISLSQGDYRVLQ
+1495 NISFSQGDYRVLQ
-1508 EVLLDN
+1508 EVLFDN
-1514 FNDLPSSTKT
+1514 FNDTPSSTKG
-1524 SIKTTP
+1524 SVKTTP
-1530 VTTDSSAKPTNKKN
+1530 VTTGSSAKSTNKKN
-1544 KTQRIVEEKNI
+1544 KTQQKVEEKN
-1555 STQSDNHDNN
+1555 TTENDN
-1565 PVKITISF
+1565 PVKIAVSF

-1584 YTCDQPVAEWLNDF
+1584 YTCDQPITEWHNDF

-1631 DINLQDSRPGSDKQI
+1631 DIKLQDSRPGSNRQI
-1646 TRGQILRVLGHSAT
+1646 TKGQILRVLDHSTT
-1660 KDNRHDELI
+1660 KDNRHNELI
-1669 YVEFNQD
+1669 YIEFKQD

-1706 MKSTPTSKNE
+1706 MKSTPTLKSE
-1716 SNNLTSVTDKSKQKR
+1716 SNNLTSLSDKSKQKR

-1739 PDVKKTES
+1739 LVDAKKTEL

-1757 LKVQIDNPELVL
+1757 LKIQIDNPELVL

-1778 NAIKLTTELSFGYN
+1778 NAIKLTTELSFDYN
-1792 MKQDIV
+1792 MQQDMV
-1798 VINALINSLSIAAC
+1798 VINALINGLSVAAC

-1825 ILSPSDLSFYASQP
+1825 ILSPCVLSFYASQP

-1889 NDESMKS
+1889 KVESMKGVS
-1896 VNVDHS
+1896 LDHS

-1911 KPIQLKELNMPYL
+1911 KPIQLNELNMPYL
-1924 GLTSDSKDKIECV
+1924 GLTSDANDKIECV
-1937 EKACD
+1937 EHACD
-1942 IAKVVEETENRRI
+1942 VAKVVGEMENRRI

-1975 KFMPMLVLDSTLDAV
+1975 KSMPMLVLDSTLDAV
-1990 LTKPITHV
+1990 LTKPVTNL

-2012 DSINQW
+2012 DSLNQW

-2037 ELVSINNNKAEC
+2037 EIVSIDNKAEC
-2049 LTDDDWENVGCLQ
+2049 LTDGDWENVGCLQ
-2062 ASTNTILILSRDN
+2062 ESRNTMLILSRDN

-2083 ALEMLNNLG
+2083 ALNMLSNLG

-2107 YDDSTNRII
+2107 YDDSTNQVI
-2116 APYCI
+2116 APYRI
-2121 MNKTGCQLMLRYN
+2121 VNNTGCQLVLRYN
-2134 SQALSLIH
+2134 SQALSLTH
-2142 FDSDN
+2142 FNNGN
-2147 TMTKSESLHQ
+2147 TMTTGESLHQ
-2157 TSSEPKKAIVS
+2157 TSSGSNKAVVS

-2177 QNSVLLDSQQ
+2177 QNSILLNSQQ
-2187 EIGFTELAKTDKKQ
+2187 EIGFTELSKTDKNQ

-2221 SHQPSGSSISNSEV
+2221 SHKPGSFISNSEV

-2257 PTNSDRKSTIY
+2257 PTSSDRRSTIY
-2268 PIVADVEACLGV
+2268 PIIADVEACLGV
-2280 KSITFRSTVQVL
+2280 KSITFRSTVQVM
-2292 NNTSERICIYSHL
+2292 NNTSERVCIYSPL

-2311 NHLPGLLTIVD
+2311 NQLPGLLTVIE
-2322 AGQSYALPVEIVNS
+2322 AGQSYSLPVEIVNS

-2348 EKPVISVTPAYWPEF
+2348 EKPVISVTRAYWPEF

-2369 YTPSNTNT
+2369 YTPSNTDT

-2384 YAQSV
+2384 YAQTV
-2389 SSTNTEYK
+2389 SSTNIEYK
-2397 ISNSS
+2397 ISTSS
-2402 QFKWPNQLV
+2402 QFKWPNQLI
-2411 ECHTNSGSMNNNG
+2411 ECHTNSSSMNNNG
-2424 IIYFYNVA
+2424 IVYFYNVA
-2432 VVNHNYQDNRLDNTN
+2432 VVNHSDQDNRLDNN
-2447 NDNNNTGNTDQQ
+2447 NDNDNTGNTDQQ
-2459 RKTSLTAVADEL
+2459 RKTSLTEVADEL

-2484 SITHCDF
+2484 SVTHCDF

-2500 LYNQLPFSINFILTD
+2500 LYNQLPFPINFILTD
-2515 ITDTIAAGS
+2515 ITDTISAGS
-2524 HYALKTAS
+2524 HYALKTAP
-2532 PNNAYIEISFEYTG
+2532 PNSAQIEISFEYTG

-2560 EYSVIEFESRKE
+2560 EYCVIEFESRKE
-2572 YEVFDLPLGLH
+2572 YEVFNLPLGLH

-2611 KSVDDVET
+2611 KSVDDIET

-2632 SLSKSFFGKRKIHR
+2632 SLSKSFFGKRK
-2646 NHSFHSL
+2646 
-2653 CSDEDDEN
+2653 
-2661 EQLLSSSHQLQS
+2661 
-2673 TTSIS
+2673 
-2678 DNNNRDL
+2678 
-2685 VSHGT
+2685 
-2690 EEITTMDH
+2690 
-2698 LVPMTTTLFN
+2698 
-2708 RKAKLKHSKDNSSSS
+2708 
-2723 SSTPFTRK
+2723 
-2731 WWNLSRSRRK
+2731 
-2741 SCHSSC
+2741 
-2747 CHRSLSRKRKTH
+2747 
-2759 TLTTRRVGDGR
+2759 
-2770 ALKFD
+2770 
-2775 SKIQANLRVCE
+2775 ANLRVCE

-2809 SRMSFEIGVKIDLSS
+2809 SKMSYEIGVKIDLSS

-2837 VIINKANI
+2837 IIINKANI
-2845 NIDCCEVDET
+2845 NIECCEVDET
-2855 ETKSTQSTNTGWI
+2855 ETKSTQSTNTEWI

-2879 PHATNSKNML
+2879 PHAANSKNML
-2889 LKCRVS
+2889 LKCRVA

-2915 DGKYPGIFVEVETTE
+2915 DEKYPGIFVEVETTE

-2951 NLDGSQPVFYHQ
+2951 NLNDSQPVFYHQ
-2963 SGIQHIVHRLDA
+2963 SGLQHTVHRLDA

-3011 IEEFKVNNTKAY
+3011 IEEFKVKDTKAY

-3038 QNANVAKNAR
+3038 QNASVAKNAR

-3079 LAYISITSSGVRWSQ
+3079 LAYVSITSSGVRWSQ
-3094 VKRGNRLKPLE
+3094 IKRGNRLKPLQ
-3105 LTLSENLERAYT
+3105 LALSENLERAYT
-3117 NYVNA
+3117 NFVNA
-3122 SNDTDKVAFSIV
+3122 SNDADKVRLSIV
-3134 KLTDTR
+3134 KLTDTH
-3140 QPIEVDFNRMIIL
+3140 QPIEVDFNRMIML

-3186 RLQVDSQRLDS
+3186 RLQIDSQRLDS
-3197 TFPVVLSAFP
+3197 NFPVVLSAFP

-3216 GFKPLFEWSAIIGR
+3216 GVKPLFEWSAIIGR

-3265 SSSVTRTSKEEA
+3265 ASSVTHTSKEEA

-3289 IDLPVVQAHMQ
+3289 IDSPVVQAHLQ

-3366 ACIMTLG
+3366 ACIMTIN

-3472 DEEYKRKRREQL
+3472 DEDYKRKRREQL

-3499 RGLVM
+3499 RGLFM

-3516 PFEGAKREG
+3516 PFEGAKKEG

-3578 RSDGIIRPYDKREA
+3578 RSDGIIRPYDKHEA
-3592 DGYLILKQVDKD
+3592 DGHLILKQVDKD

-3619 NSALILTTNNLLIIE
+3619 NSALVLTTNNLLIIE

-3640 TFSIDWKTPLE
+3640 TFSVDWKTPLE
-3651 NLSEAPV
+3651 NLSEVPV
-3658 INKSG
+3658 VNKSG
-3663 ILIKLK
+3663 ILINLK
-3669 EKQKKLF
+3669 ERQKKMF
-3676 TSGHQIKQFDCD
+3676 TSGHRTKQFDCD

-3696 SEINL
+3696 NEIDL

>member
-1 MVFESLVVEL
+1 MVFESIVVEL

-19 IEALNASQLKI
+19 IEALNSSQLKI
-30 GLLGGNAQ
+30 GNAQ
-38 LENLDI
+38 LDNLDI

-57 VLQGHISSLT
+57 VLQGHI
-67 LKIPFK
+67 
-73 NLFTEPTIAEL
+73 N
-84 TGLYVLIVPNI
+84 
-95 AVEYDEAKEKRYA
+95 
-108 KELKQKELVSVETA
+108 
-122 RLKPKHS
+122 
-129 DDSKADSFGEKLAA
+129 DSKADSFGEKLAA

-176 LSALTFQTC
+176 LSELTFQ
-185 DSNQKPIFIKDESI
+185 
-199 RQFIKF
+199 F

-221 FAEKAKVPLRSAMR
+221 FAEKAKVPLRS
-235 SSIASPDNLNTGFH
+235 SQC
-249 YLVKPISS
+249 
-257 TAMLHIHTR
+257 LHIKW
-266 PEETNYSVPQMDLV
+266 Q
-280 VNFSEIELCF
+280 
-290 SLSQYHDIT
+290 
-299 CFLEAQD
+299 
-306 RIVTQGK
+306 
-313 YRKYRPLTPISQNY
+313 
-327 KVWWRFAY
+327 FAY

-341 SVRRRHLMWSW
+341 SVRRRRLMWSW

-373 SGDKL
+373 YGDKL

-383 ANIEAYEE
+383 ANLEAYEE

-407 QKHSQKANSKS
+407 QFNASKQKQDQKANSKS
-418 GGGWFGWFSRGS
+418 GGWFSWFSRGS
-430 AAGSDDM
+430 AVGSDDV

-504 DKLSDP
+504 DKLS
-510 NVLKFSV
+510 
-517 NKLTADV
+517 
-524 KQRAG
+524 
-529 DQALAVS
+529 VS
-536 LRMDSL
+536 LRLDSL

-552 ESYLAKSSIKPVL
+552 ESCLAKSSIKPVL
-565 ITSHVNQSL
+565 ITSHVNQLL
-574 SNGNNQAGNTSKR
+574 SNGNNQAGTTSKP

-600 DRKADQR
+600 DRKADQC

-615 QIVYDAETINKIVHF
+615 QIVYDAETINRIVHF

-658 SGLRHL
+658 SGLKHL
-664 ATNRS
+664 TTNRS

-719 VQDQASSN
+719 VRDQASSN
-727 DENKN
+727 DKNKN
-732 DCTGK
+732 DSTGK
-737 TDAKEPISNISGQV
+737 TDAKESISKISGQL

-784 EGDDWRALRK
+784 EGDDWRVLRK

-814 CVLRN
+814 CLLRN

-879 PNSIIPGSVL
+879 PNSIMPGSVL
-889 ATRDLLKVT
+889 ATRDLLRVT
-898 RQLNRNDSD
+898 RQLSRNDSD
-907 STLSSWVSDTVDDD
+907 STLSSWASDTADDD
-921 LHEESEHDRISQQSK
+921 LREESEHVRISQQSK
-936 LENDTTNVNDDLHGS
+936 LENYTSNVNDDLHGS
-951 QLIDKNKSKAIRQR
+951 QLMDKNKSKVSCQR
-965 DQANLRRKRAKLIDL
+965 DQSNLRRKRAKLIDL

-988 VEIQVLERQLNSQNK
+988 IEIQVLERQLNSQDK
-1003 NIEDHLI
+1003 NIEDRLI

-1042 PQFTHRET
+1042 PQFTYRET
-1050 YEPVYLARTQRH
+1050 NEPVYLARTQRH

-1122 ISLSKQSKELEHS
+1122 ISLSKQLKEIEHS
-1135 SEIEWATSIGDIEG
+1135 SEIEWASSIGDTEG
-1149 LKQAKLR
+1149 LKKAKLR
-1156 ETLENEMK
+1156 ERLENEME

-1191 MEAASLAQKTG
+1191 LEAASLAQKTG
-1202 KVAVI
+1202 KIAVI
-1207 PELNITQWMVNATL
+1207 RELNITQWMVNATL

-1239 VNGLRIDVRTTYD
+1239 VNGLRIDVRTTYN
-1252 TVEISAILSE
+1252 TIEISAILSE
-1262 FIVIDHIVNTSYRKI
+1262 FILIDRIVNTSYRKI

-1292 HFQDNTQSIENSID
+1292 HFQDNTQSVENSID

-1342 AVGIMS
+1342 AAEMML

-1368 SSQTRLSLNIV
+1368 SFQTRLSLNIV

-1387 PQHSLSNVSLMI
+1387 PQHSLSNESLMI

-1408 HFEFINPSK
+1408 YFEFLNPSK
-1417 VLPDTTIPVPEPGI
+1417 VLPDTTIPVPDPGI
-1431 MLEHMVVRLENLRL
+1431 MLEHMVVKLENLRL

-1495 NISLSQGDYRVLQ
+1495 NISFSQGDYRILQ
-1508 EVLLDN
+1508 EVLFDN
-1514 FNDLPSSTKT
+1514 FNDLPSSTKV
-1524 SIKTTP
+1524 SVKTTP
-1530 VTTDSSAKPTNKKN
+1530 GSTDSSAKSTNKKN
-1544 KTQRIVEEKNI
+1544 KTQQKVEEKN
-1555 STQSDNHDNN
+1555 TAQNDN
-1565 PVKITISF
+1565 PVKIAVSF

-1584 YTCDQPVAEWLNDF
+1584 YTCDQPIAEWHNDF

-1631 DINLQDSRPGSDKQI
+1631 DIKLQDSRPGSDRQI
-1646 TRGQILRVLGHSAT
+1646 TKGQILRVLDHSTT
-1660 KDNRHDELI
+1660 KDNRHNELI
-1669 YVEFNQD
+1669 YIEFKQD

-1706 MKSTPTSKNE
+1706 MKSTPTLKSE
-1716 SNNLTSVTDKSKQKR
+1716 SNNLTSLSDKSKQKR

-1739 PDVKKTES
+1739 TDAKKTEL

-1757 LKVQIDNPELVL
+1757 LKIQIDNPELVL

-1778 NAIKLTTELSFGYN
+1778 NAIKLTTELSFDYN
-1792 MKQDIV
+1792 MQQDMVI
-1798 VINALINSLSIAAC
+1798 INALISGLSVAAC

-1825 ILSPSDLSFYASQP
+1825 ILSPCALSFYASQP

-1879 KNPDI
+1879 KNPNI

-1889 NDESMKS
+1889 KVESMKGIS
-1896 VNVDHS
+1896 LDHS

-1911 KPIQLKELNMPYL
+1911 KPIQLNELNMPYL
-1924 GLTSDSKDKIECV
+1924 GLTSDANDKIECV
-1937 EKACD
+1937 EHACD
-1942 IAKVVEETENRRI
+1942 VAKVVGEMENRRI

-1975 KFMPMLVLDSTLDAV
+1975 KSMPMLVLDSTVDAV
-1990 LTKPITHV
+1990 LTKPITNL

-2012 DSINQW
+2012 DSLNQW

-2037 ELVSINNNKAEC
+2037 EIVSIDNKAEC

-2062 ASTNTILILSRDN
+2062 ESRNTMLILSRDN

-2083 ALEMLNNLG
+2083 ALNMLSNLG

-2107 YDDSTNRII
+2107 YDDSTNQVI
-2116 APYCI
+2116 APYRI
-2121 MNKTGCQLMLRYN
+2121 VNNTGCQLVLRYN
-2134 SQALSLIH
+2134 SQALSLTH
-2142 FDSDN
+2142 FNNDN
-2147 TMTKSESLHQ
+2147 TMTTGESLHQ
-2157 TSSEPKKAIVS
+2157 TPSRSNKAVVS

-2177 QNSVLLDSQQ
+2177 QNSILLNSQQ
-2187 EIGFTELAKTDKKQ
+2187 EIGFTELSKTDKNQ

-2221 SHQPSGSSISNSEV
+2221 SHKPGSFISNSEV

-2257 PTNSDRKSTIY
+2257 PTSSDRRSTIY
-2268 PIVADVEACLGV
+2268 PIIADVEACLGV

-2292 NNTSERICIYSHL
+2292 NNTSERVCLYSPL

-2311 NHLPGLLTIVD
+2311 NQLPGLLTVID
-2322 AGQSYALPVEIVNS
+2322 PGQSYPLPVEIVNS

-2369 YTPSNTNT
+2369 YTPSNTDT

-2384 YAQSV
+2384 YAQTV
-2389 SSTNTEYK
+2389 SSTNIEYK
-2397 ISNSS
+2397 ISTSS
-2402 QFKWPNQLV
+2402 QFKWPNQLI
-2411 ECHTNSGSMNNNG
+2411 ECHTNSNSMNNNG
-2424 IIYFYNVA
+2424 IVYFYNVA
-2432 VVNHNYQDNRLDNTN
+2432 VVNHSDQDNRLDNNN
-2447 NDNNNTGNTDQQ
+2447 NDNDNTDNTDQQ
-2459 RKTSLTAVADEL
+2459 RKTSLTEVADEL

-2484 SITHCDF
+2484 SVTHCDF

-2500 LYNQLPFSINFILTD
+2500 LYNQLPFPINFILTD
-2515 ITDTIAAGS
+2515 ITDTISAGS
-2524 HYALKTAS
+2524 HYALKTAP
-2532 PNNAYIEISFEYTG
+2532 PNSAQIEISFEYTG

-2560 EYSVIEFESRKE
+2560 EYCVIEFESRKE
-2572 YEVFDLPLGLH
+2572 YKVFNLPLGLH

-2611 KSVDDVET
+2611 KSVDDIET

-2632 SLSKSFFGKRKIHR
+2632 SLSKSFFGKRKIQR
-2646 NHSFHSL
+2646 NHSFSSF

-2661 EQLLSSSHQLQS
+2661 EQLLASSHQVIQPNM
-2673 TTSIS
+2673 SIS
-2678 DNNNRDL
+2678 NNNNYD
-2685 VSHGT
+2685 VVNHGT
-2690 EEITTMDH
+2690 EEITTLDH
-2698 LVPMTTTLFN
+2698 SVPTATTSFN
-2708 RKAKLKHSKDNSSSS
+2708 RKTKSKHSKNNSSSS
-2723 SSTPFTRK
+2723 RK
-2731 WWNLSRSRRK
+2731 WWHLSRCCRN
-2741 SCHSSC
+2741 SCNSSC
-2747 CHRSLSRKRKTH
+2747 CCRSMSRKRKTH
-2759 TLTTRRVGDGR
+2759 TSTTRGAGDGR

-2775 SKIQANLRVCE
+2775 SKIQVSVNILMTTDYIANLRVCE

-2809 SRMSFEIGVKIDLSS
+2809 SKMSYEIGVKIDLSS

-2837 VIINKANI
+2837 IIINKANI
-2845 NIDCCEVDET
+2845 NIECCEVDET
-2855 ETKSTQSTNTGWI
+2855 DTKSTQSTNTEWI

-2879 PHATNSKNML
+2879 PHAANSKNML
-2889 LKCRVS
+2889 LKCRVA

-2915 DGKYPGIFVEVETTE
+2915 DEKYPGIFVEVETTE

-2951 NLDGSQPVFYHQ
+2951 NLNDSQPVFYHQ
-2963 SGIQHIVHRLDA
+2963 SGLQHTVHRLDA

-3038 QNANVAKNAR
+3038 QNASVAKNAR

-3079 LAYISITSSGVRWSQ
+3079 LAYVSITSSGVRWSQ
-3094 VKRGNRLKPLE
+3094 IKRGNRLKPLQ
-3105 LTLSENLERAYT
+3105 LALSENLERAYT
-3117 NYVNA
+3117 NFVNA
-3122 SNDTDKVAFSIV
+3122 SNDADKVRLSIV
-3134 KLTDTR
+3134 KLTDTH
-3140 QPIEVDFNRMIIL
+3140 QPIEVDFNRMIML

-3186 RLQVDSQRLDS
+3186 RLQIDSQRLDS
-3197 TFPVVLSAFP
+3197 NFPVVLSAFP

-3216 GFKPLFEWSAIIGR
+3216 GVKPLFEWSAIIGR

-3265 SSSVTRTSKEEA
+3265 ASSVTHTSKEEA

-3289 IDLPVVQAHMQ
+3289 IDSPVVQAHLL

-3315 KVHVSFSLTGSTE
+3315 KIHVSFSLTGSTE

-3366 ACIMTLG
+3366 ACIMTIN

-3472 DEEYKRKRREQL
+3472 DEDYKRKRREQL

-3499 RGLVM
+3499 RGLFM

-3516 PFEGAKREG
+3516 PFEGAKKEG

-3592 DGYLILKQVDKD
+3592 DDKD

-3619 NSALILTTNNLLIIE
+3619 NSALVLTTNNLLIIE

-3651 NLSEAPV
+3651 NLSEVPV

-3663 ILIKLK
+3663 ILINLK
-3669 EKQKKLF
+3669 ERQKKMF
-3676 TSGHQIKQFDCD
+3676 TSGHRTKQFDCD

-3696 SEINL
+3696 NEIDL